1 MKGGG
6 NNNKKCL
13 SCMNV
18 KIQEKKIKNILF
30 SFVFERDDV
39 V

>member
-18 KIQEKKIKNILF
+18 KIQEKKNQKHT
-30 SFVFERDDV
+30 VFFCV
-39 V
+39 GKG